1 MNKPHF
7 VVSTRSSNRCHI
19 RPVDRAPMSDTAS
32 ENPNRALDSEDNA
45 PQIPTTD
52 ELRAMMHRQAEQ
64 PNRLL
69 DEIRR
74 KVQNGDYL
82 TRAAAEESAKRML
95 DDGDI

>member
-7 VVSTRSSNRCHI
+7 VVSSRSGNRCHI
-19 RPVDRAPMSDTAS
+19 RPVDRAQMSEISSDNS
-32 ENPNRALDSEDNA
+32 DRRLDAQDNA
-45 PQIPTTD
+45 PQVPSTD
-52 ELRAMMHRQAEQ
+52 ELRAMMHRQAGQ
-64 PNRLL
+64 PSQLL